1 MDYSPPE
8 CSVYGILQARIL
20 ECGAIPF
27 SRWSSPPRDQIQ
39 VSCIWGRF
47 FTREA
52 SDTSLNTVDKYYYSS
67 ICWQEDNGSSKG
79 DRLWIRILP
88 FPLST
93 CMRLGELLHFPV
105 LLSSLH
111 LWNGIKLF
119 PLIDIFINKGQVKQ
133 LVCYWAKKNKSD
145 FLFSNGN
152 EERVLLCFSGNR
164 SKNKLH
170 FTWKVEDMKESE
182 YFSVM
187 HIS

>member
-1 MDYSPPE
+1 MKCELLSHVQLYDPMDYSTAG
-8 CSVYGILQARIL
+8 SSLHGILQARIL

-27 SRWSSPPRDQIQ
+27 CRRSTPPRDQIQ

-52 SDTSLNTVDKYYYSS
+52 ADTLLNTVDNYYYSS
-67 ICWQEDNGSSKG
+67 ICWQEDNGISKG

-93 CMRLGELLHFPV
+93 CMRLDELLHFPV

-133 LVCYWAKKNKSD
+133 LSAIGHRKRSQIFCFQMGMK
-145 FLFSNGN
+145 
-152 EERVLLCFSGNR
+152 ERVLLCFSGNR
-164 SKNKLH
+164 SKN
-170 FTWKVEDMKESE
+170 
-182 YFSVM
+182 
-187 HIS
+187 